1 MPIDS
6 YSIPCQLHYS
16 IKIRNCQQKYF
27 GKCNLIIVH
36 WSHANSWLEKLSQMN
51 GSVQET
57 EEDQHQTHGNNYCV
71 NSYNVHHITFENCYN
86 YIPVTR
92 SSFFFCPFT
101 SVLILTWILPFHHS
115 FIRNFDGLSLHC
127 QGIILHRSRLGDV
140 LYTSDLSL
148 W

>member
-16 IKIRNCQQKYF
+16 IKTRNCQQKHF

-36 WSHANSWLEKLSQMN
+36 WSHVNSWLEKLSQMN

-71 NSYNVHHITFENCYN
+71 NSYNVHHITFENCFN

-92 SSFFFCPFT
+92 SSFFFF
-101 SVLILTWILPFHHS
+101 VLLL
-115 FIRNFDGLSLHC
+115 LS
-127 QGIILHRSRLGDV
+127 S
-140 LYTSDLSL
+140 Y
-148 W
+148 